1 MTIEQAKTIL
11 MNPEIGQHLTREE
24 MQAIE
29 FLIKKMELQEQ
40 K

>member
-11 MNPEIGQHLTREE
+11 MSPEIGQHLTREE
-24 MQAIE
+24 MDAIK
-29 FLIKKMELQEQ
+29 FLISETEHNHQ